1 MVRSCMGCVPP
12 KRHPG
17 CHGQCKEYLE
27 QKAEY
32 DRLKAI
38 DYQKRHT
45 IGVRLR
51 MPHKHGIGG
60 QKMDNKGKF
69 KPGTRFRGNGNG
81 ALFEVIKV
89 DKHNAT
95 LMSLNT
101 GNVLTYGIRAL
112 EKCDVTILEDAED
125 GK

>member
-1 MVRSCMGCVPP
+1 
-12 KRHPG
+12 
-17 CHGQCKEYLE
+17 
-27 QKAEY
+27 
-32 DRLKAI
+32 
-38 DYQKRHT
+38 
-45 IGVRLR
+45 
-51 MPHKHGIGG
+51 
-60 QKMDNKGKF
+60 MDNKGKF

-101 GNVLTYGIRAL
+101 GDVLTYGIRAL